1 MSTEAGALGAP
12 SSAVVSLVLP
22 AWNEEDGLRVAIGE
36 ALDALGALVDRGEA
50 GGFEIIVIDDGSTD
64 ETAAVA
70 EEIADEHAP
79 VRVIR
84 HAVNRGVGAGL
95 RTGLDAATGTHV
107 VSTDSDMPVDLAAIG
122 PALRRID
129 QEGADVV
136 AGRRIE
142 RRDDGTLR
150 WLATGG
156 YDLLVRLAFGV
167 RVDDVNFAFKV
178 ARLDLLRSLDLRSEG
193 PFIDAEL
200 IILAVLGGRRVEVVP
215 MVYRPRRFGESSTL
229 SVRTL
234 GRLVR
239 ELVANVGR
247 LRRLRWLRSSQ
258 RGAGGVVQR
267 NG

>member
-1 MSTEAGALGAP
+1 MNGTIGGPGER

-22 AWNEEDGLRVAIGE
+22 AWNEEAGLRVAIGE
-36 ALDALGALVDRGEA
+36 ALDALAALVARGEA
-50 GGFEIIVIDDGSTD
+50 AGYEVILVDDGSTD
-64 ETAAVA
+64 ATAAVA
-70 EEIADEHAP
+70 AALALEHPA

-84 HAVNRGVGAGL
+84 HAANRGVGAGL

-122 PALRRID
+122 PALRRIEHD
-129 QEGADVV
+129 GADVV

-156 YDLLVRLAFGV
+156 YDVLVRLAFGV

-178 ARLDLLRSLDLRSEG
+178 ASVDLLRSLDLRSEG

-200 IILAVLGGRRVEVVP
+200 IILALLGGRRVDVVP
-215 MVYRPRRFGESSTL
+215 MVYRPRRFGASSTL

-239 ELVANVGR
+239 ELVANVRR
-247 LRRLRWLRSSQ
+247 LRRLRRSI
-258 RGAGGVVQR
+258 RGRGRSAQR